1 MCQEY
6 LAKISE
12 VRRRIDKPIYVALYC
27 PFQNFPEVD
36 EARREAVGFLN
47 DLKIPYT
54 MNQTSC
60 VKMIKGLWDYA
71 RHLRGRRNE

>member
-1 MCQEY
+1 MCGEY

-54 MNQTSC
+54 MNQASC

-71 RHLRGRRNE
+71 RYTSSTS